1 MKKEELLEIV
11 NQMTVEEK
19 IYQLVQWDGS
29 LYDDNSFLTGPKVQL
44 DISEDVIN
52 HMGSIY
58 NVFGA
63 EKLKKYRMTI

>member
-52 HMGSIY
+52 HMYMQHSLQWLI
-58 NVFGA
+58 
-63 EKLKKYRMTI
+63 